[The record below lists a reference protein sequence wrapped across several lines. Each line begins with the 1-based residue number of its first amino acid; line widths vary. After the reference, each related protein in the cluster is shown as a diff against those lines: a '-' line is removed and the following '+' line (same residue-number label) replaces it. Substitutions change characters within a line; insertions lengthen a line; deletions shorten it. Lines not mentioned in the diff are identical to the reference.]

1 MGDHLGL
8 SGFPVVVQVVLTGG
22 SVRRG
27 FLARSAAHLA
37 RLPKA
42 PRPSARR
49 PLGTAHTCQDPA
61 AFNPGL
67 PLLAQ
72 KKNEPTTFFL
82 HTRAQQDEV

>member
-8 SGFPVVVQVVLTGG
+8 SGFPVMVQVVLTGG

-27 FLARSAAHLA
+27 VLARSAAHLA

-49 PLGTAHTCQDPA
+49 PLGTAHTSQAPA
-61 AFNPGL
+61 AFNPGFAIRCGNL
-67 PLLAQ
+67 S
-72 KKNEPTTFFL
+72 
-82 HTRAQQDEV
+82 